1 MAIER
6 ATVEGVLATRDG
18 GLVRRESHVLE
29 FKRSFNLGALAE
41 YFRDFAAFANNLGG
55 YMIFGVEDSPRRLT
69 GLSDS
74 AWARFNAID
83 PQKITEPLLGMFV
96 PDIRWELEA
105 FEIDGKRIGVFRIH
119 ESAKKPVIARKNQ
132 GKVRDGEIYYRYR
145 GRTQKIRHA
154 ELEAIIGA
162 RIEATNEKWRDLLK
176 EIGQIGV
183 NNAAV
188 LDTTRSGVE
197 GDVGKVL
204 VVDEDLGR
212 KLNVPGGRYVPQH
225 ATSLA
230 VDPLD
235 EGSAGKD
242 TVVWKIPEKLTETY
256 PYAAME
262 MAYKVKERMPTV
274 GMNMVWQVIKEYEL
288 KRDARYAAYNFRN
301 KAQEQAYE
309 ETGIAP
315 SVTPCIYNDAAVDF
329 IVEVLEDK
337 NTE

>member
-6 ATVEGVLATRDG
+6 ATVEGILTTRDG

-41 YFRDFAAFANNLGG
+41 YFRDFAAFANNRGG
-55 YMIFGVEDSPRRLT
+55 YMIFGVEDSPRQLT

-96 PDIRWELEA
+96 PDVRWESEA
-105 FEIDGKRIGVFRIH
+105 FEIDGKRFGVFRIH
-119 ESAKKPVIARKNQ
+119 ESAQKPVIARKNQ
-132 GKVRDGEIYYRYR
+132 GRVRDGEIYYRYR

-154 ELEAIIGA
+154 ELETIIGA
-162 RIEATNEKWRDLLK
+162 RIEAINEKWRDLLK

-188 LDTTRSGVE
+188 LDTRRSGVE

-204 VVDEDLGR
+204 LVDEDLGR

-225 ATSLA
+225 ATSLV
-230 VDPLD
+230 VDSPSD
-235 EGSAGKD
+235 D
-242 TVVWKIPEKLTETY
+242 TPGPNPIVWKIPETLTEMY
-256 PYAAME
+256 PYSARE
-262 MAYKVKERMPTV
+262 LAYKVKERV
-274 GMNMVWQVIKEYEL
+274 SIGMNMIWKVIKDHDL
-288 KRDARYAAYNFRN
+288 KRDRRYAAYNFRN
-301 KAQEQAYE
+301 KAQEQLYE
-309 ETGIAP
+309 KTGRIP
-315 SVTPCIYNDAAVDF
+315 SVTPSIYNDAAVDF
-329 IVEVLEDK
+329 IVDVLED
-337 NTE
+337 EDME

>member
-6 ATVEGVLATRDG
+6 ATVEGFLATRDG
-18 GLVRRESHVLE
+18 GLVGRESQVLE
-29 FKRSFNLGALAE
+29 FKRSFNLRALAE
-41 YFRDFAAFANNLGG
+41 YFRDFAAFANNRGG
-55 YMIFGVEDSPRRLT
+55 YMIFGVEDSPRQLT

-83 PQKITEPLLGMFV
+83 PRRITEPLLGMFA

-105 FEIDGKRIGVFRIH
+105 FEMGEKRFGVFRIH
-119 ESAKKPVIARKNQ
+119 ESAQKPVIARKNQ
-132 GKVRDGEIYYRYR
+132 AKVRDGEIYYRYR

-154 ELEAIIGA
+154 ELETIIGA

-204 VVDEDLGR
+204 VLDEGLGR

-225 ATSLA
+225 ETSLV
-230 VDPLD
+230 VDPLAD
-235 EGSAGKD
+235 D
-242 TVVWKIPEKLTETY
+242 TLGQKPVIWKIPETLTETY
-256 PYAAME
+256 PYSAME
-262 MAYKVKERMPTV
+262 LAYKVKERIPT
-274 GMNMVWQVIKEYEL
+274 GMHMVWKVIRDHDL
-288 KRDARYAAYNFRN
+288 KRDKRYAAYNFRN
-301 KAQEQAYE
+301 KAQEQSYE
-309 ETGIAP
+309 KTGTVP
-315 SVTPCIYNDAAVDF
+315 SVTPSLNF
-329 IVEVLEDK
+329 SK
-337 NTE
+337 Q